1 MYRSC
6 RHPHERLIVFF
17 LLLQHTS
24 MFANLKL
31 KKEIGEKKLSN
42 VHTHNMVWFPL
53 LKFSPVTS
61 DVWTLI

>member
-31 KKEIGEKKLSN
+31 KKETGEKKTIKRSLSQYAL
-42 VHTHNMVWFPL
+42 VS
-53 LKFSPVTS
+53 SP
-61 DVWTLI
+61 